1 MRVGLLTLSFRL
13 YAVETLKA
21 RRSIVKRI
29 LADVHR
35 LGPAFAVC
43 EVPDEDGLQ
52 ALTIHVAHLS
62 TDVRFTDSALC
73 HVAERF
79 EHKAT
84 YAIADS
90 SIEML

>member
-43 EVPDEDGLQ
+43 EVPDENGLQ

-62 TDVRFTDSALC
+62 TDVRFTDSALRR
-73 HVAERF
+73 VADRF
-79 EHKAT
+79 EHKAS